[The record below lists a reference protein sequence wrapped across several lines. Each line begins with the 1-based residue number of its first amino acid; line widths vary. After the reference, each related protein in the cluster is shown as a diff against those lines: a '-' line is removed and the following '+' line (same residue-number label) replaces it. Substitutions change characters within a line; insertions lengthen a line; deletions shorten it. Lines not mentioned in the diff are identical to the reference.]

1 MAYALCGSSSLVTT
15 ATVVV
20 VVFAGAVAVFD
31 KV

>member
-20 VVFAGAVAVFD
+20 VFAGAVAVFD